1 MVDLMDSI
9 VISDEVIEE
18 MAVDQGVL
26 ERIRTALDGLHG
38 RDQQLIAEVG
48 LEVVALLLR
57 KNSDYVSSAWVA
69 PVLAPA
75 MSPFEAIQCRMS
87 DKIARLS
94 GLLAGRQ
101 SEVDESAADTML
113 DLAGYSV
120 LWLGYLKRQQSAG
133 NTSKG

>member
-1 MVDLMDSI
+1 MHESLVP
-9 VISDEVIEE
+9 DEVLEE
-18 MAVDQGVL
+18 IAVDQVVL

-38 RDQQLIAEVG
+38 KDQQLIAEVG
-48 LEVVALLLR
+48 LEVVSLLLR
-57 KNSDYVSSAWVA
+57 KNSDYGSSAWVA
-69 PVLAPA
+69 PVLAPS

-133 NTSKG
+133 INSEF